1 MYESRVGGTGRGVR
15 ADGRGVCMGGGE
27 GTGGY
32 VTSRVFASM
41 GVTLGVTQEREE
53 VGNTNFS
60 FL

>member
-1 MYESRVGGTGRGVR
+1 MYESRVGGTGRGVC
-15 ADGRGVCMGGGE
+15 ADGCGVYMGCGE
-27 GTGGY
+27 GTAGY
-32 VTSRVFASM
+32 VTSGVFASM